1 MKTIL
6 ASFALATLSII
17 PGQAIPGRISVMR
30 NQFVNAEGKPVVFR
44 GVATSD
50 PAKLSNSGVWNQ
62 RYFEAAKSWGA
73 NIIRFPIHPQS
84 WRKLGETGYFRLLD
98 EGIAMA
104 KACDLHVIIDW
115 HSIGNLHGNAY
126 FKGGDGYPTTSYD
139 TTMEETFAFWRVIA
153 RRYGK
158 DETVAFFE
166 LFNEPALGQG
176 MGECSWED
184 WRTTL
189 EKLIAAIRAEGAKT
203 VPLVAGFD
211 FAYDLKPVATSPI
224 RAEGIGYVSHPYP
237 GKIDDPAE
245 WEKKWTT
252 DWGFISEKYPIILTE
267 IGFQFAHEPGGY
279 DPINGTEEYV
289 DKITA
294 YCTSRGIS
302 YTVWCFDPH
311 WVPKLINDWNY
322 TPTPSGELFRRA
334 MLKALPPSAAA
345 PDAVRPAMAHQD

>member
-6 ASFALATLSII
+6 ASVALAILTII
-17 PGQAIPGRISVMR
+17 PLQAVPGRISVKG
-30 NQFVNAEGKPVVFR
+30 NQFVNADGKPVVFR
-44 GVATSD
+44 GIATSD
-50 PAKLSNSGVWNQ
+50 ASKLHKSGVWNQ
-62 RYFEAAKSWGA
+62 RYFEAAKAWGA

-84 WRKLGETGYFRLLD
+84 WRKLGEKQYLRLLD
-98 EGIAMA
+98 EGVAMA

-115 HSIGNLHGNAY
+115 HSIGNLHGKAF

-139 TTMEETFAFWRVIA
+139 TTMEETFAFWRIIA

-166 LFNEPALGQG
+166 LFNEPAIGQG

-184 WRTTL
+184 WRTMM
-189 EKLIAAIRAEGAKT
+189 EKLIAEIRAEGAKT

-211 FAYDLKPVATSPI
+211 FGYDLKPAATSPI

-237 GKIDDPAE
+237 GKIDNPAE
-245 WEKKWTT
+245 WEERWTR
-252 DWGFISEKYPIILTE
+252 DWGFMSEKYPVILTE

-279 DPINGTEEYV
+279 DPINGTEQYV
-289 DKITA
+289 DAITN
-294 YCTSRGIS
+294 YCAARGIS

-311 WVPKLINDWNY
+311 WVPKLISDWDF
-322 TPTPSGELFRRA
+322 TPTESGEFFRKA
-334 MLKALPPSAAA
+334 MLKELPQSAATKIEN
-345 PDAVRPAMAHQD
+345 PPAIADQD